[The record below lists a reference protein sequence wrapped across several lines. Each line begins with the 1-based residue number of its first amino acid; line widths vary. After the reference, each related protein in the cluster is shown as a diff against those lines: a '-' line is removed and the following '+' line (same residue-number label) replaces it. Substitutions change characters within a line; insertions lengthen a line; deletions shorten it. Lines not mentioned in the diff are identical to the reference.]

1 MNASQLTTIKEAKK
15 LLIDCSCFR
24 GPEGPVGATGATGA
38 QGPTGPPG
46 SITNF
51 TIPGASI
58 RAYQ

>member
-24 GPEGPVGATGATGA
+24 GGATGATGATGA

-46 SITNF
+46 SITDF